1 MHATEQPLL
10 IAVHSFHVAM
20 RIIGDA
26 ARDSFGDGD
35 ERCRQWHCKQGQA
48 DHFALIDEPLR
59 HMFML
64 DTQTESDSTCANLRK
79 TGGIFSMSRVGRAI
93 RHYQTSGQ

>member
-20 RIIGDA
+20 RIIEMP
-26 ARDSFGDGD
+26 RDSFGDGD

-48 DHFALIDEPLR
+48 DRFALIDEPLR
-59 HMFML
+59 HMFWMPKPNP
-64 DTQTESDSTCANLRK
+64 TPRAPISARREAY
-79 TGGIFSMSRVGRAI
+79 SR
-93 RHYQTSGQ
+93 